1 MVTKAISKRYYKG
14 LPSQPPLI
22 ATTRPSPFQDSE
34 GPEAYSILK
43 ELRYLTHHEIT
54 TVWDN
59 GLAIEICRSLSSMS
73 VNWTSLD
80 LVHICNIGEP
90 SGPAIVWI
98 GVEFGALSFQRGSEV
113 AISCQNLIESSGI
126 QDCYVEI
133 RESCVMTNGGNRFL
147 NPVPLSNPTFTAQDP
162 YTATLG
168 IPISAKDTSWAEG
181 TGGFYLSAGGE
192 DNNIYLLTAR
202 HVVLPIDTNNDNF
215 NNQEYYRENNAKA
228 RQDILVLGT
237 SAFDNKL
244 TAIDYEISG
253 QRFAITDANERMAA
267 VKGMEDTMSV
277 GEFAEAQKDL
287 QAAENGLKALNA
299 LHYEIATHWTQK
311 NERVL
316 GELIWAPPIRL
327 STEPGDYTLDLAII
341 KIDPGI
347 LDGKN
352 YLGNTI
358 NIGNK
363 YTRQEFMNKVYLHHT
378 SPTSFKYPP
387 SRLVTLKDQ
396 VPESALTKPPMID
409 ANADPC
415 LIVFKNGAMTG
426 TTVGRAQCVSSY
438 TRNYFKGQYQE
449 SREWPVISTDKNSG
463 AFSAK
468 GDSGACVADAY
479 CRIGGIITGG
489 SGTND
494 SSDITYVT
502 PISFIMKVLHG
513 SKYFKHAHLNP
524 ALT

>member
-1 MVTKAISKRYYKG
+1 
-14 LPSQPPLI
+14 
-22 ATTRPSPFQDSE
+22 
-34 GPEAYSILK
+34 
-43 ELRYLTHHEIT
+43 
-54 TVWDN
+54 
-59 GLAIEICRSLSSMS
+59 MS
-73 VNWTSLD
+73 VNWTTLD
-80 LVHICNIGEP
+80 LVHIANVGEP

-98 GVEFGALSFQRGSEV
+98 GVEFGALSFKRGSEV
-113 AISCQNLIESSGI
+113 AMSCQTLIESSSI

-133 RESCVMTNGGNRFL
+133 RESRVMTYGGNRLL
-147 NPVPLSNPTFTAQDP
+147 NPVPLSNATFTAQDP

-202 HVVLPIDTNNDNF
+202 HVVLPVDTNNDNC

-228 RQDILVLGT
+228 RQDILVLGKV
-237 SAFDNKL
+237 AFDNKV

-253 QRFAITDANERMAA
+253 QRFAITDAKERMEA

-277 GEFAEAQKDL
+277 GEFEEAQKDL
-287 QAAENGLKALNA
+287 KAAEKGLDALNA
-299 LHYEIATHWTQK
+299 LHYEIATHWTQE
-311 NERVL
+311 NQRVL
-316 GELIWAPPIRL
+316 GELTWAPPIRL
-327 STEPGDYTLDLAII
+327 STLPGDYTLDLAII

-363 YTRQEFMNKVYLHHT
+363 YSRQEFMNKVYLHHT
-378 SPTSFKYPP
+378 SSTSFKFPP
-387 SRLVTLKDQ
+387 SRLLKLKGQ

-426 TTVGRAQCVSSY
+426 TTIGRAQCVSSY
-438 TRNYFKGQYQE
+438 TRKYFKGQYQE

-479 CRIGGIITGG
+479 GRIGGIITGG
-489 SGTND
+489 SGTNN

-502 PISFIMKVLHG
+502 PISFIMKVLHS
-513 SKYFKHAHLNP
+513 SKRFKHAHLNP
-524 ALT
+524 ALG